1 MAQTPEAPD
10 VKKMTKDMVEELP
23 DVAKKIVKGID
34 PTKMVDQFTKM
45 MKDFNLPGLD
55 TDAIVANQRRN
66 VEALTSA
73 NRVAL
78 EGMQAVI
85 KRQVEIVQETMNE
98 ASKAF
103 QSVAKAGSP
112 SEAVA
117 KQTELAK
124 NAFERALSNGR
135 ELAEMVSK
143 AQQEA
148 TNAIN
153 ARIAASLDEFKD
165 MVLKLK
171 SESKT

>member
-1 MAQTPEAPD
+1 MAQTPEFPD
-10 VKKMTKDMVEELP
+10 FTKMIKDF
-23 DVAKKIVKGID
+23 D
-34 PTKMVDQFTKM
+34 PTKMADQFSKL
-45 MKDFNLPGLD
+45 MKNYKLPGVD
-55 TDAIVANQRRN
+55 VDAVVANQRKN

-78 EGMQAVI
+78 EGMQAVV

-103 QSVAKAGSP
+103 DSIAKAGSP
-112 SEAVA
+112 PEAAA
-117 KQTELAK
+117 KQAELAK
-124 NAFERALSNGR
+124 NAYERALSNAR

-148 TNAIN
+148 TSAIN
-153 ARIAASLDEFKD
+153 ARIAESLDEFKD

-171 SESKT
+171 SGASGASAEPKM

>member
-1 MAQTPEAPD
+1 
-10 VKKMTKDMVEELP
+10 MVQPPELP
-23 DVAKKIVKGID
+23 DLTKILKDFD
-34 PTKMVDQFTKM
+34 PSKMADAFTKM
-45 MKDFNLPGLD
+45 MKNYKMPGVD
-55 TDAIVANQRRN
+55 VDAVVANQRKN

-98 ASKAF
+98 ATKAF
-103 QSVAKAGSP
+103 DSVAKAGSP
-112 SEAVA
+112 PEAAA
-117 KQTELAK
+117 KQAELAK
-124 NAFERALSNGR
+124 TAFERALSNGR

-153 ARIAASLDEFKD
+153 TRIAESLDEFKD

-171 SESKT
+171 SGASVEMKK

>member
-1 MAQTPEAPD
+1 MAQAP
-10 VKKMTKDMVEELP
+10 ELP
-23 DVAKKIVKGID
+23 DFTKIMKDFD
-34 PTKMVDQFTKM
+34 PTKMADSFSKL
-45 MKDFNLPGLD
+45 MKNYKLPGVD
-55 TDAIVANQRRN
+55 VDAVVANQRKN

-103 QSVAKAGSP
+103 DSVSKAGSP
-112 SEAVA
+112 PEAAA
-117 KQTELAK
+117 KQAELAK
-124 NAFERALSNGR
+124 DAFERALSNGR

-148 TNAIN
+148 TSAIN
-153 ARIAASLDEFKD
+153 TRIAESLDEFKD
-165 MVLKLK
+165 VVLRLK
-171 SESKT
+171 AGATAEPKK

>member
-1 MAQTPEAPD
+1 MAQSP
-10 VKKMTKDMVEELP
+10 ELP
-23 DVAKKIVKGID
+23 DVTKMIKDFD
-34 PTKMVDQFTKM
+34 PTKMADQFTKM
-45 MKDFNLPGLD
+45 MKDFKLPGVD
-55 TDAIVANQRRN
+55 VDAVVANQRKN
-66 VEALTSA
+66 VEAVTSA

-78 EGMQAVI
+78 EGMQAVV

-112 SEAVA
+112 PEAAA
-117 KQTELAK
+117 KQAELAK
-124 NAFERALSNGR
+124 DVFERALGNAR

-153 ARIAASLDEFKD
+153 ARISESLDEFKD

-171 SESKT
+171 SESKK

>member
-23 DVAKKIVKGID
+23 DVVKKVVKDID

-78 EGMQAVI
+78 EGVQAVV
-85 KRQVEIVQETMNE
+85 KRQVEIVQETMN
-98 ASKAF
+98 
-103 QSVAKAGSP
+103 
-112 SEAVA
+112 
-117 KQTELAK
+117 
-124 NAFERALSNGR
+124 
-135 ELAEMVSK
+135 
-143 AQQEA
+143 
-148 TNAIN
+148 
-153 ARIAASLDEFKD
+153 
-165 MVLKLK
+165 
-171 SESKT
+171 